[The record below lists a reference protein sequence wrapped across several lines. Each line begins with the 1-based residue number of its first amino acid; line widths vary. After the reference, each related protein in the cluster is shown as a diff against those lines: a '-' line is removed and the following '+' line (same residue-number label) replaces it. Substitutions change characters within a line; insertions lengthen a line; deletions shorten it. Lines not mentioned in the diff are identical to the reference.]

1 MPRTAPAPNMLP
13 IPGMCPTIATAA
25 GGGGSGGSGGD
36 GPGDGSTDGPGTG
49 GGTGEGFD
57 GDGKGAAS
65 CGAGSGG
72 GCPNPAHGNAG
83 SVTAGDPVDA
93 ITGRVFTL
101 AKTDLAL
108 SGPLPLRIQRTYA
121 SGAADRDRGL
131 GFGWSHSLGWEI
143 QIARNHL
150 SIIGADGTK
159 SDMPIPAPDEVMRLD
174 AGLLDRVE
182 GTYRLRENDGPTR
195 WFTEIVRGTDVFLL
209 TRIAD
214 AYGNAIE
221 LHHDPRTGR
230 LERITDSVARE
241 IVVERGA
248 SGRISGFAV
257 KNALTKTSTQF
268 YQYEYDDAGDL
279 VRVQDATGVSHR
291 YEYKDHHLVKE
302 TTPGG
307 RSTHWVYDRHYRCTE
322 TWVERGAATDV
333 VLDKD
338 VSNRLADGT
347 PAKGVLHVKIARD
360 AEYVEVVNSRDAKR
374 YVANANG
381 KFDKAIFG
389 GGAHTNAYDEYGRL
403 VGYKDARGSEWTWE
417 RDREGRV
424 RKATNPLGEALLYG
438 YDERGA
444 LAAIT
449 NALGRTIRYDSNP
462 QGDVVLARDEDGPIM
477 QYEYDARGNIVR
489 AILPDGAITMM
500 TYDAHSNR
508 ITVREPNG
516 GTRRIEYDFLGRV
529 TRTFDE
535 LGAETKVAYD
545 VMGRLGAVTYAD
557 GSTRAFAYD
566 ADGNIT
572 RITYENGSTYT
583 LHWGGYKEVHEV
595 GRPDGT
601 TARFRYDRE
610 CEMVR
615 VINEKGEEHRFIR
628 SPAGRILEEITF
640 DGRRTTFKVDGV
652 GEVVQTKSGYQT
664 TSIEYDAAGRIIGR
678 NFDDEVVES
687 FAYDAVGRLV
697 KAANSKVTCTFEY
710 DGRGNM
716 VRETQKYGADTH
728 TIDRAFDVRGDATE
742 LRTSVGHARAFRYDV
757 MGQPTAITLDGVE
770 SNIAYDL
777 RGAETSRTLPDGA
790 RVLFGRDNLGFI
802 TDRRVFSPAAARAIA
817 AGDLEGNTMA
827 APRAT
832 VEQAYTRRND
842 GYLMRTRDR
851 DRGTVELRYD
861 PVDALVERIP
871 SFARAELFKQDGA
884 GAADDG
890 KGARFAAGGRIVE
903 HDGWEYAYDKHN
915 RLIQK
920 RRLGSSP
927 KEPGGLADRAKKWTY
942 EWDAASNLARVMT
955 PAGVEITYVYDPLGR
970 RVAKRVKAPNGRI
983 AQTRFVWSNDE
994 LVHELR
1000 RHAERKGDPIVEE
1013 RTYAHVPKTFALFA
1027 ERRSSTPDRA
1037 GGARNVAPW
1046 RFALL
1051 DERYVPEMFVDASG
1065 AVVEELALDAF
1076 GEPEKP
1082 LVADGTNA
1090 RFAGHW
1096 YEPETGL
1103 HYNRY
1108 RWFDPATGRYIT
1120 PEPLGMQGGPRPFTY
1135 ANQSPF
1141 AMFDPDGLKGM
1152 KCVVSGAGVEGHGF
1166 STSTPDE
1173 NGDKMS
1179 SEDAFDDLHPVVK
1192 PFVDPNERLEN
1203 SWGKPRHPAA
1213 CAEPRAVSNYLKAYE
1228 KKYGP
1233 FDDSPEGKARLQDA
1247 LSQMQIDTMQDDND
1261 RPRAPCA
1268 NCSQM
1273 FAKMMAA
1280 HGLPKPT
1287 QISEG
1292 HKSAQ
1297 GNAPTTNRTFK
1308 EGKGKHKDFPISG

>member
-36 GPGDGSTDGPGTG
+36 GPGDGSTEGPGTG

-72 GCPNPAHGNAG
+72 GCPNPAHGAAG

-93 ITGRVFTL
+93 ITGRVFTI

-108 SGPLPLRIQRTYA
+108 SGPLPLRIERTYA

-131 GFGWSHSLGWEI
+131 GHGWSHSLGWEI

-150 SIIGADGTK
+150 SLIGADGTK
-159 SDMPIPAPDEVMRLD
+159 SDMPVPAADEVVRLD

-182 GTYRLRENDGPTR
+182 GVYRLRETDGPTR
-195 WFTEIVRGTDVFLL
+195 WFTEIVRGTDVFQL
-209 TRIAD
+209 TRVAD

-221 LHHDPRTGR
+221 LQHDARTGR
-230 LERITDSVARE
+230 LERIIDSVARE
-241 IVVERGA
+241 IVVERA
-248 SGRISGFAV
+248 PSGRISGFAV
-257 KNALTKTSTQF
+257 RNPHSKNSVRFQ
-268 YQYEYDDAGDL
+268 QYEYDDAGDL

-307 RSTHWVYDRHYRCTE
+307 RSTHWVYDKHYRCTE
-322 TWVERGAATDV
+322 TWVERGPGTDV
-333 VLDKD
+333 ILDKD
-338 VSNRLADGT
+338 VSKKLADGT
-347 PAKGVLHVKIARD
+347 PAKGVLHVKISRD
-360 AEYVEVVNSRDAKR
+360 AEYIEVVNSRDAKR
-374 YVANANG
+374 YIANENG

-389 GGAHTNAYDEYGRL
+389 GGAHTNKYDEYGRL

-417 RDREGRV
+417 RDRQGRV
-424 RKATNPLGEALLYG
+424 RKATNPLGEALVYG
-438 YDERGA
+438 YDERGT

-449 NALGRTIRYDSNP
+449 NALGRTLRYDSNP
-462 QGDVVLARDEDGPIM
+462 QGDVVLAADDDGPIM
-477 QYEYDARGNIVR
+477 QYEYDARGNVTR
-489 AILPDGAITMM
+489 AILPDGAVTMM

-508 ITVREPNG
+508 VTVREPNG

-535 LGAETKVAYD
+535 LGVETKVGYD
-545 VMGRLGAVTYAD
+545 VMGRLGAVTYPD
-557 GSTRAFAYD
+557 GSTRSFAYD
-566 ADGNIT
+566 NDGNIT
-572 RITYENGSTYT
+572 RITYENGSSYT
-583 LHWGGYKEVHEV
+583 LQWGGYKEVHEV

-601 TARFRYDRE
+601 SARFRYDRE

-628 SPAGRILEEITF
+628 SPAGRVVEEITF
-640 DGRRTTFKVDGV
+640 DGRRTAFKVDAG

-664 TSIEYDAAGRIIGR
+664 TSIEYDPAGRIIGR
-678 NFDDEVVES
+678 NFDDEVVET
-687 FAYDAVGRLV
+687 FEYDAGGRLT
-697 KAANSKVTCTFEY
+697 KAANAKVACTFEY

-716 VRETQKYGADTH
+716 IRETQKYGTETH
-728 TIDRAFDVRGDATE
+728 TIDRSFSVRGDATE
-742 LRTSVGHARAFRYDV
+742 IRTSLGHTRGLRYDV
-757 MGQPTAITLDGVE
+757 MGQATAITLDGVE

-777 RGAETSRTLPDGA
+777 TGAETSRTLPDGA
-790 RVLFGRDNLGFI
+790 RVLLGRDNLGFI
-802 TDRRVFSPAAARAIA
+802 TDRRVFSPSAARAIA

-861 PVDALVERIP
+861 PVNALVERIP

-884 GAADDG
+884 GSADDG
-890 KGARFAAGGRIVE
+890 KGARYAAGGRLVE
-903 HDGWEYAYDKHN
+903 HDGWELQYDKHN

-920 RRLGSSP
+920 R
-927 KEPGGLADRAKKWTY
+927 KLADRAKKWTY
-942 EWDAASNLARVMT
+942 EWDAASNLARVVGPDGT
-955 PAGVEITYVYDPLGR
+955 EVSYVYDPLAR

-983 AQTRFVWSNDE
+983 AETRFVWSGDE

-1000 RHAERKGDPIVEE
+1000 RRAEKRGDPVVEE
-1013 RTYAHVPKTFALFA
+1013 RTYANVPKTYGLFA
-1027 ERRSSTPDRA
+1027 ERRSN
-1037 GGARNVAPW
+1037 GASAVKDAW

-1051 DERYVPEMFVDASG
+1051 DERYVPEIFVDASG
-1065 AVVEELALDAF
+1065 SVVEELSLSAF

-1082 LVADGTNA
+1082 LADDSTNA
-1090 RFAGHW
+1090 RFGGHW
-1096 YEPETGL
+1096 YDPETGL

-1108 RWFDPATGRYIT
+1108 RWFDPASGRYLT
-1120 PEPLGMQGGPRPFTY
+1120 PEPLGMEGGPRPFTY
-1135 ANQSPF
+1135 ANQSPY
-1141 AMFDPDGLKGM
+1141 ALFDPDGLEGM
-1152 KCVVSGAGVEGHGF
+1152 KCIVTGGGVEGEGR
-1166 STSTPDE
+1166 SASTPDKD
-1173 NGDKMS
+1173 GKTIP
-1179 SEDAFDDLHPVVK
+1179 SEKAYDGLHPVVK
-1192 PFVDPNERLEN
+1192 PFVDPDERLEP
-1203 SWGKPRHPAA
+1203 SRTGKGRHPAA
-1213 CAEPRAVSNYLKAYE
+1213 CAEPRAVSDYLYKYE
-1228 KKYGP
+1228 DKHGK
-1233 FDDSPEGKARLQDA
+1233 FDETPEGKQRLQDA
-1247 LSQMQIDTMQDDND
+1247 LSQMKIDTVQADND

-1280 HGLPKPT
+1280 HGLPKPS
-1287 QISEG
+1287 QIVEG

-1297 GNAPTTNRTFK
+1297 GNAPKTNMKFK
-1308 EGKGKHKDFPISG
+1308 EGKGKHQSYPVKG